1 MSGGGQSST
10 NNSSIRQVLRNA
22 SKSNGVLVAGGTVA
36 FLAGCTITYMSS
48 QRYQR
53 DVEETNLKLYGMN
66 NNNSNNNNHVNNSN
80 NTSIAGGGSPTAGN
94 RCRQCVYSFVNDPN
108 RSDTFQKVAKIYD
121 EQIGRD
127 ELVMGINLL
136 RRSLLYF
143 HSKGNVLEV
152 GAGTGRNIKYYPK
165 NSTVNRVV
173 LMDKSD
179 LMLQEAK
186 MKIRAITTK
195 NQTSLSSLS
204 WWLPSFLSNN
214 SNNNKEDYNS
224 NFNIQIDQEKQ
235 DDAKLISISTPT
247 NTSKPQFACVV
258 GDCENNSDSDGSS
271 DSNCGTVTSQLSSS
285 QARQDDKKPKTKQH
299 LTSLQQFPSNSFDTI
314 VDTFGLCSYNDPVVV
329 LKELSRICKPNGK
342 ILLLEHGKS
351 SQWEFITNYLDK
363 HAERHA
369 KNWGCVWNRDI
380 HDIIQNQSS
389 TFLQLDI
396 YRTFHFGTTYYMVCS
411 PIK

>member
-1 MSGGGQSST
+1 MSGGQ
-10 NNSSIRQVLRNA
+10 SIRHLLRNA

-36 FLAGCTITYMSS
+36 FLTGCTITYLSS

-53 DVEETNLKLYGMN
+53 DIEETNLKLYGMN
-66 NNNSNNNNHVNNSN
+66 NSNNNTNENNNQSSSN
-80 NTSIAGGGSPTAGN
+80 SPTIGSSTTSGCN
-94 RCRQCVYSFVNDPN
+94 NDCCRQCVYSFVNDPN
-108 RSDTFQKVAKIYD
+108 RSETFQKVAKIYD

-165 NSTVNRVV
+165 NSSVDRVV

-186 MKIRAITTK
+186 MKIRAMTAK
-195 NQTSLSSLS
+195 DQSSLLSS
-204 WWLPSFLSNN
+204 WLPSFLTS
-214 SNNNKEDYNS
+214 SNNNKEENTNHNPS
-224 NFNIQIDQEKQ
+224 DQEETKM
-235 DDAKLISISTPT
+235 ISISTTPT

-258 GDCENNSDSDGSS
+258 GDCENISNSDSNDGPAA
-271 DSNCGTVTSQLSSS
+271 SQVSS
-285 QARQDDKKPKTKQH
+285 QAQVDADFNNKRKTPSKH

-351 SQWEFITNYLDK
+351 QHWDFITNYLNK

-380 HDIIQNQSS
+380 QHIIQTQSS
-389 TFLQLDI
+389 AFLQLEV
-396 YRTFHFGTTYYMVCS
+396 YRTFHFGTTYYMVCT